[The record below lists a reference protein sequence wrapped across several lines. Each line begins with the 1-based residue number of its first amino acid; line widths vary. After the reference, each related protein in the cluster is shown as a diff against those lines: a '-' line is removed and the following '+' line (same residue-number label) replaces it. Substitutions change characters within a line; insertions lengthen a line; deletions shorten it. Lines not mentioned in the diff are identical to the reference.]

1 MKIFDCVPFF
11 NEFEQLRLRIALLE
25 HLVDRFVVLEAHQT
39 HTGKPKP
46 LHLSESVDAA
56 LLQHPKLVVRAVDLP
71 VGESNWE
78 REQYQRDAVGG
89 VLRDLGA
96 SAGDLVLVSD
106 VDEIPAPAA
115 VRRAAEVLGACA
127 QRTILVFEQRLFY
140 FRLNFELVWS
150 RKLPWLGTAASLY
163 GHTRSVNGLRT
174 TARRI
179 RGRHSQGYDRGARVY
194 RLPEGG
200 WHFSYLGGD
209 EALRNKLA
217 AFAHQENREHHRRRI
232 SVQEFIDARQSPFA
246 RKGLAEVWAVVER
259 ADVGLPEAVVAQAG
273 VGGLFEAPHD
283 TIAQILHRV
292 RAAGVPWRWRLGNY
306 DFGYA
311 RRGRWPRLAD
321 EEDHEKAAD
330 DTNSQLLR

>member
-25 HLVDRFVVLEAHQT
+25 DLVDHFVVVEAHQT

-46 LHLSESVDAA
+46 LYLSESGDAA

-71 VGESNWE
+71 VGESHWE
-78 REQYQRDAVGG
+78 REQYQRDALGA
-89 VLRDLGA
+89 VLKDLGA
-96 SAGDLVLVSD
+96 GAGDMVLVSD

-115 VRRAAEVLGACA
+115 VRRAAAVLAAAA

-150 RKLPWLGTAASLY
+150 HKLPWLGTAASLY
-163 GHTRSVNGLRT
+163 GQTKSVNGLRT

-179 RGRHSQGYDRGARVY
+179 RGRHAQGYDRGARVF

-209 EALRNKLA
+209 EAFRDKLA
-217 AFAHQENREHHRRRI
+217 AFAHQENREHHSRRI
-232 SVQEFIDARQSPFA
+232 SVQEFIDARRSPFA
-246 RKGLAEVWAVVER
+246 RKGPAEVWAVVGS
-259 ADVGLPEAVVAQAG
+259 ADVGLPEAAVARAG
-273 VGGLFEAPHD
+273 VGALFEAPHD
-283 TIAQILHRV
+283 TIEQTLRRV
-292 RAAGVPWRWRLGNY
+292 RAAGVPRRWRLGSY
-306 DFGYA
+306 DVGYA
-311 RRGRWPRLAD
+311 RRGRWPQLT
-321 EEDHEKAAD
+321 ED
-330 DTNSQLLR
+330 